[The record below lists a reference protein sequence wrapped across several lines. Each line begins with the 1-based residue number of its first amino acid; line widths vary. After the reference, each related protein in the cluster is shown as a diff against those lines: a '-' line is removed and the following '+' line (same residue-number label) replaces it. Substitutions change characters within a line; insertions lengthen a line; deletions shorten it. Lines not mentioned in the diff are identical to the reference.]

1 MRVLLIQPPIS
12 DFYDTQIRTYPLGLL
27 YLAKKIKDIADVS
40 ILDLRTGYKPKAKKE
55 PFFYSLNEYY
65 KEKIS
70 PFSLFSRFYYFGMDE
85 NLIVKKLAE
94 TNPDIV
100 CISSLFSTYFY
111 DAIDIAN
118 IAKKINKRILV
129 VMGGNHPTLF
139 PEKVLQNDS
148 VDFVIR
154 GEGET
159 PLYEL
164 IRALSKKEKIR
175 DILGLCYKE
184 GDSVFI
190 SSVNVEKD
198 IDIVPERSLIDS
210 SKYKIGKN
218 KYAFMIT
225 TRGCPKKCNFC
236 GRPELP
242 FRKVSLKAVETDID
256 FCNSLGIKSIDFE
269 DDMLTLDTKHFLNTL
284 NILSSYNF
292 DLSAMNG
299 IYIETLNKEI
309 LTQMLKAGFKRLN
322 ISLVD
327 ISEKVLKIQNR
338 FKPNFV
344 EFIPLIEKFDFLT
357 EIHFIIGLP
366 YQKAENVLNNLIFL
380 MEHKCLPAPSMF
392 YLAPGSKI
400 YENFPERNE
409 IDLKALRSSY
419 IIEMP
424 ESLSRKQIYSLV
436 LISRFISFVKRIIDK
451 NNNLNRL
458 SEIIEVV
465 DKNYQDL
472 LKILFEEKSFFYI
485 DKQTGILVEEP
496 IEKDLIELF
505 FKKAKNRIIKGF
517 KSHNKIIF
525 DV

>member
-1 MRVLLIQPPIS
+1 M
-12 DFYDTQIRTYPLGLL
+12 
-27 YLAKKIKDIADVS
+27 
-40 ILDLRTGYKPKAKKE
+40 
-55 PFFYSLNEYY
+55 
-65 KEKIS
+65 
-70 PFSLFSRFYYFGMDE
+70 
-85 NLIVKKLAE
+85 
-94 TNPDIV
+94 
-100 CISSLFSTYFY
+100 
-111 DAIDIAN
+111 
-118 IAKKINKRILV
+118 
-129 VMGGNHPTLF
+129 
-139 PEKVLQNDS
+139 
-148 VDFVIR
+148 
-154 GEGET
+154 
-159 PLYEL
+159 
-164 IRALSKKEKIR
+164 
-175 DILGLCYKE
+175 
-184 GDSVFI
+184 
-190 SSVNVEKD
+190 
-198 IDIVPERSLIDS
+198 
-210 SKYKIGKN
+210 
-218 KYAFMIT
+218 
-225 TRGCPKKCNFC
+225 
-236 GRPELP
+236 
-242 FRKVSLKAVETDID
+242 
-256 FCNSLGIKSIDFE
+256 GIKSIDFE